1 MTFSELCQAF
11 TTYTG
16 AVDQVDNAQLALW
29 FNEAQLDL
37 AYDLGLVST
46 LELEVG
52 AGDCYRP
59 GADWLCIT
67 GCELFYQ
74 KLPDGRLRFPEGGR
88 GAISFRAL
96 PSAFSG
102 ADGSAESSLPEP
114 VHYLMAM
121 FAASR
126 YWDMESEGDGE
137 ESNHAGKWLS
147 YYYQGKNAAKS
158 RLPGASFDVTGWTV
172 A

>member
-1 MTFSELCQAF
+1 
-11 TTYTG
+11 
-16 AVDQVDNAQLALW
+16 
-29 FNEAQLDL
+29 
-37 AYDLGLVST
+37 
-46 LELEVG
+46 
-52 AGDCYRP
+52 
-59 GADWLCIT
+59 
-67 GCELFYQ
+67 
-74 KLPDGRLRFPEGGR
+74 
-88 GAISFRAL
+88 
-96 PSAFSG
+96 
-102 ADGSAESSLPEP
+102 
-114 VHYLMAM
+114 MAM